1 MKWRQVEKEEF
12 YNKVGPQDCHPSIIN
27 SSSPYTSVYKT
38 RLGRAVGMVV
48 GRDTHSNRS
57 DYFLPAIEVAH
68 D

>member
-12 YNKVGPQDCHPSIIN
+12 YKEVGPKDCHPTVTN
-27 SSSPYTSVYKT
+27 DRSPFTSVFRT
-38 RLGRAVGMVV
+38 PRGNSVGMVV
-48 GRDTHSNRS
+48 GRDTHSERN